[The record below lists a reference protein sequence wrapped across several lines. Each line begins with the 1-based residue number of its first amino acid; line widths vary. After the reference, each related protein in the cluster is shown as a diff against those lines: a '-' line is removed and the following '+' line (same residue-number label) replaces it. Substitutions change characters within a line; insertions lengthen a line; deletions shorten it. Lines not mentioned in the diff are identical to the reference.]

1 MPDFFLLFVLIAIVL
16 LILLLVIILLIL
28 LLIVVLLIHD
38 DSSCL
43 RNSAN
48 IVCACNVI
56 LFRTYPLGK
65 TQRKQLPRRKLQ
77 RQYHRPCS

>member
-1 MPDFFLLFVLIAIVL
+1 MPDFFLLFVLIAVVL

-48 IVCACNVI
+48 IVCACKFI

-65 TQRKQLPRRKLQ
+65 TQRKQRPRKELPRKYRRL
-77 RQYHRPCS
+77 YF